1 MRPAPVVLIEI
12 GKADEQTLCGL
23 LLPLVGSE
31 GFKMKEN
38 RNTFHAYTKT
48 LLWISAK
55 LLQNKDYNWLSCE

>member
-1 MRPAPVVLIEI
+1 MRPAPVVLKEI

-38 RNTFHAYTKT
+38 RNTVHAY
-48 LLWISAK
+48 
-55 LLQNKDYNWLSCE
+55 